1 VPSVGGL
8 RDLSRQTPSPVGLPL
23 EMLASKESGR
33 VRPLILPWER
43 TWTVATDGRGD
54 WSDHSAPHAFFE
66 KRRPQ
71 AEDR

>member
-1 VPSVGGL
+1 
-8 RDLSRQTPSPVGLPL
+8 
-23 EMLASKESGR
+23 MLASKESGR

-54 WSDHSAPHAFFE
+54 WSDHSPTHASTE
-66 KRRPQ
+66 KPRPQ